1 VSIATR
7 AVRRADETKETMMRF
22 VAIYRTADVSTPP
35 TPEQYEAMGRY
46 ISEAVAAGVL
56 LATEGFGPSQPA
68 DAKMRL
74 HGGQITVVDGPFAE
88 TKEAIGGFAVMQ
100 TRTREE
106 MLEWTRRFLLIAG
119 DGESEIRQLH
129 DMSPL
134 DQVKA

>member
-1 VSIATR
+1 
-7 AVRRADETKETMMRF
+7 MRF

-46 ISEAVAAGVL
+46 IHEAVAAGVL

-74 HGGQITVVDGPFAE
+74 QGGQITVVDGPFAE